1 MACISVIRVVAIH
14 GSRTRSLPVRRPC
27 GAAVSNS
34 LAVPYAYTLVAIKLQ
49 WTAVAAIKIKEAI
62 LSFPPSLFSSSNT
75 AKSHLFAPEPLQP
88 LRHLHLV
95 RRAAAAAAAAVGG
108 EGGHGVLEPGEEA
121 GQRRPVAQ
129 VRLIILNDLVLY
141 ASYTDYIDYTYIY
154 CTNERCMPPI
164 LIILVIDIARTCA
177 LCLLYRQY

>member
-1 MACISVIRVVAIH
+1 MDR
-14 GSRTRSLPVRRPC
+14 GLDPYQC
-27 GAAVSNS
+27 GAPAARPETSVSNS
-34 LAVPYAYTLVAIKLQ
+34 LASLNAAGGPLRLCSGRYQ

-62 LSFPPSLFSSSNT
+62 LSFPPSLFSSSDT
-75 AKSHLFAPEPLQP
+75 AKSHLFAPEALQP

-129 VRLIILNDLVLY
+129 VRLIILNELALY
-141 ASYTDYIDYTYIY
+141 ASYTAPNRM
-154 CTNERCMPPI
+154 NE
-164 LIILVIDIARTCA
+164 
-177 LCLLYRQY
+177 